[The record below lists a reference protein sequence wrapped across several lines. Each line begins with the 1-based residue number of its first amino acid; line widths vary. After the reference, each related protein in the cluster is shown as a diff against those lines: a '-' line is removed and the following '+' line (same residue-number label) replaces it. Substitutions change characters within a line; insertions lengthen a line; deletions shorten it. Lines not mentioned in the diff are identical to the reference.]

1 MTELTQAFVI
11 WLLGFGTVSIG
22 ALVALHVVLRK
33 LRSSS
38 QTATSIGSQQ
48 PSVDRTRLSLS
59 RRLMITGMIGG
70 FYVVVLGPLAA
81 SVLAYLNESS
91 PVAVTKHSAAEN
103 GIHPQLATATME
115 LDRFGRPRLIP
126 VPDPISVR

>member
-1 MTELTQAFVI
+1 MAELTQAFVI

-38 QTATSIGSQQ
+38 RTVTSIGGQQ
-48 PSVDRTRLSLS
+48 PSTGRTRLSLF
-59 RRLMITGMIGG
+59 RRLMITGMVGG
-70 FYVVVLGPLAA
+70 FYVVVLGPLAG
-81 SVLAYLNESS
+81 SVLTYLNESS
-91 PVAVTKHSAAEN
+91 PAAVTTHHEAGN
-103 GIHPQLATATME
+103 GLHPQLATATLE